1 MTEQDLFKYIS
12 AKRAYRIALD
22 DLREFC
28 PVFYAANISHI
39 TGLPKGAPPYSPDR
53 IAGKI
58 EEKNKYIEAWER
70 AANDRETARGVI
82 DVALSALR
90 DDHCKAFVYYRY
102 IHGYK
107 FVDIARRTRRSKQAL
122 YRDRIRALDAI
133 KNL

>member
-70 AANDRETARGVI
+70 AAIDREAARGVI
-82 DVALSALR
+82 DMALSALR

-102 IHGYK
+102 ILGCK
-107 FVDIARRTRRSKQAL
+107 FVDIARRTKRSQTSL
-122 YRDRIRALDAI
+122 RRDRIEVLKLI
-133 KNL
+133 KEL